1 MISLEEARDLLFNKV
16 KKMGW
21 EEVYLEDA
29 LGRVLYDDVYSEI
42 DNPPFPRSP
51 LDGYALRGED
61 TKGSSKENPIELKVI
76 DKIYAGH
83 VSEKEL
89 EKGEAIRIMTGA
101 PIPNG
106 ADCIIRQEDTL
117 ECEDS
122 IVKIYKEHNPYDNYC
137 YKGEDFKVGTKLL
150 NKDTLIT
157 SSEIMCIAALGL
169 DRIKVYKRPVVGIL
183 NTGDEI
189 QNPGTKL
196 KYGKIYNSNGYFLK
210 SRVQELG
217 CDSIVYNLICDDD
230 LEIIKAIEELEKNCD
245 IIISTGGVSVG
256 EKDRV
261 RVSAEKAGYE
271 ILFWKIDMKPG
282 SPMFGAHKDGKLY
295 IGLSGTPVAAAT
307 SFELTCREV
316 ISKMLSS
323 DEISLKE
330 RSAVLMDDFNKV
342 SKKRRFLRVNIN
354 SDNEIYINNV
364 YQTPGQVHT
373 MINSNAILEVKPN
386 TSLKKGDIVKVLV

>member
-1 MISLEEARDLLFNKV
+1 MISLEEARELLVSKT
-16 KKMGW
+16 KKMTY
-21 EEVYLEDA
+21 EEVHIEDA
-29 LGRVLYDDVYSEI
+29 LGRVLYDDIYSEI

-51 LDGYALRGED
+51 LDGYAIKGDD
-61 TKGSSKENPIELKVI
+61 TKGASNENPVSLKVI

-83 VSEKEL
+83 VSEKHL
-89 EKGEAIRIMTGA
+89 NSGEAIRIMTGA

-106 ADCIIRQEDTL
+106 ADCVIRQEDTL
-117 ECEDS
+117 EEDS
-122 IVKIYKEHNPYDNYC
+122 VVKIYTELKPYDNYC
-137 YKGEDFKVGTKLL
+137 YEGEDFKIGTKLL
-150 NKDTLIT
+150 DKGTLLT

-169 DRIKVYKRPVVGIL
+169 EKIKVYRKPKVGII

-189 QNPGTKL
+189 QNPGSKL

-210 SRVQELG
+210 SRLQELG
-217 CDSIVYNLICDDD
+217 CDSVIYDLICDED
-230 LEIIKAIEELEKNCD
+230 LEIIKAIEKLEKDCD

-261 RVSAEKAGYE
+261 KISAEKVGYK
-271 ILFWKIDMKPG
+271 ILFWKINMKPG

-307 SFELTCREV
+307 SFELTCRDV
-316 ISKMLSS
+316 LSKMISS
-323 DEISLKE
+323 DKIALKE
-330 RSAVLMDDFNKV
+330 RKAVVMDDYKKV

-354 SDNEIYINNV
+354 EESKVYINNV